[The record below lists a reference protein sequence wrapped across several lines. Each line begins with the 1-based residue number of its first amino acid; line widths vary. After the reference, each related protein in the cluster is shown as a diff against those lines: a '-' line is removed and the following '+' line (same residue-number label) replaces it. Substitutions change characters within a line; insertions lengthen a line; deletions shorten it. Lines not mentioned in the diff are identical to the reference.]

1 MRRQSTRVVCP
12 RGHTFVAD
20 VYRSANVTKAPELRA
35 QILERRFNR
44 IVCPACRAESYADVP
59 FLYHDMELALRV
71 WVYPARYRAG
81 VADQRV
87 HAPLEPV
94 DRHQPAGVE
103 GEEVVA
109 LVPGPLA
116 SLDLD
121 RVLAAELRAG
131 EHAGQ
136 RFERE
141 RQAEALVWR
150 LGRAQRDGQ

>member
-71 WVYPARYRAG
+71 WVYPERDRSAEDEILGKIRRAAAIANTVLIRAR
-81 VADQRV
+81 
-87 HAPLEPV
+87 
-94 DRHQPAGVE
+94 
-103 GEEVVA
+103 
-109 LVPGPLA
+109 
-116 SLDLD
+116 
-121 RVLAAELRAG
+121 
-131 EHAGQ
+131 
-136 RFERE
+136 
-141 RQAEALVWR
+141 
-150 LGRAQRDGQ
+150 